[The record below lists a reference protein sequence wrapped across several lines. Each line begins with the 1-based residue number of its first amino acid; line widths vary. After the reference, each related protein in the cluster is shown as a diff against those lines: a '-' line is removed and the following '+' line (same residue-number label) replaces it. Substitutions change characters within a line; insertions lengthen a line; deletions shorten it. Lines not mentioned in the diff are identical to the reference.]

1 MEKWIR
7 TLAKARWFIV
17 LGWIVLAGGLM
28 ASAQA
33 GILPDLTQIIRQTE
47 AKFIPAD
54 ADSMQAMNI
63 ANQINPDN
71 KSRSNA
77 VIVLHREGGIQE
89 GDRQWLQGK
98 IKQLN
103 TQREALEIVGVT
115 SLFEMPELAQ
125 KLESKDKT
133 TLLTLI
139 DFAKPDNAPTTQ
151 ENLDVI
157 RETLEEGLPAGITA
171 ELTGSAPISTDFQKS
186 SEEGLKK
193 TEMLTVVLVLAILLI
208 VFRSPIAPLIPL
220 FTIALSY
227 LVSRTLVGVAA
238 DMGMPVSSFTE
249 SFLIAVL
256 FGAGTDYCIL
266 LIQRFREELSHG
278 HDRVEALVRTMR
290 TVGKTVIF
298 SASTVLIAF
307 FLIGF
312 AQFGMYQSAVGVSL
326 GMLVTLLAGL
336 TLTPALLILL
346 GPKMF
351 WPVRVKPGQGHGESK
366 LWGRMAALS
375 ARRPLAVLLTTVL
388 IAVPLVMMF
397 HGKRSF
403 DDIAEINPNAGSV
416 QGFNTVKEKFGA
428 GEVFPVTATI
438 TSAASMRTPEALA
451 AIEASSAIVAKAA
464 HVAEVRSA
472 TRPLGQ
478 QIGELTVPDQL
489 AKTTQAIGD
498 VRQGVQ
504 QVADGFGAARTELQ
518 QGTAPLAELGSGLT
532 QMAASTR
539 DAQQGLRQVG
549 GGLTELRSG
558 LAATQQGAA
567 QAETT
572 VASMGDDLARLA
584 EANPALG
591 DDPAYQ
597 ALLQKQLG
605 LAGALPQLS
614 GGLGALTQGAGA
626 LSPAVNQIGA
636 GLGQLADGQG
646 QAADG
651 IGRLQTGLGQL
662 ERGLGDGVAGLRQ
675 AADGL
680 GQIGAAQQT
689 ISREAGKQIAGWHL
703 PADVLDSP
711 DFKRSLEVY
720 MSPDGK
726 ITKLEIILSSH
737 PYSKEAM
744 DAMDELRR
752 TIAQSFHGSAIV
764 DADVK
769 LAGTTAQYHEL
780 DRISNDDFIRTGVLV
795 LLGIY
800 LVLALLLRSI
810 LAPLYILIS
819 LAFNYLITMG
829 IIEFLF
835 VQLLGYPGL
844 SWTVSFFV
852 FLMIVALGV
861 DYSIFLMARF
871 KEEYRPG
878 GVIPAMTKAM
888 TTTGGVI
895 ISAAV
900 IMGGTFAAFMYSG
913 VTTLVQIGA
922 GIVIGLGLYTT
933 VFMGLVVP
941 AIAMLFGEANWWPLK
956 RIKTGGEAREIGGSA
971 ASGAGSAQVATVS
984 SLPMD
989 ASTK

>member
-1 MEKWIR
+1 MLEKWIR
-7 TLAKARWFIV
+7 LLTKARWVVV
-17 LGWIVLAGGLM
+17 LLWIALAGGLM

-33 GILPDLTQIIRQTE
+33 GWLPDLTQIVRETE

-54 ADSMQAMNI
+54 AESMQAAAI
-63 ANQINPDN
+63 AGQINPNN

-77 VIVLHREGGIQE
+77 VIVLNREGGLKDA
-89 GDRQWLQGK
+89 DRTWLQAK

-103 TQREALEIVGVT
+103 DSRDALEIVNVT
-115 SLFEMPELAQ
+115 SLFDVPEFAQ
-125 KLESKDKT
+125 KFESKDKST
-133 TLLTLI
+133 VLTLL
-139 DFAKPDNAPTTQ
+139 DFAKPENSPSTQ
-151 ENLDVI
+151 ENLDKI
-157 RETLEEGLPAGITA
+157 RDILKQDLPSGASA

-193 TEMLTVVLVLAILLI
+193 TEVLTVVLVLVILLV

-220 FTIALSY
+220 FTIALSF
-227 LVSRTLVGVAA
+227 LVARTFVGVAA
-238 DMGMPVSSFTE
+238 DWGMPVSSFTE

-278 HDRVEALVRTMR
+278 HDRVEALLRTTR

-312 AQFGMYQSAVGVSL
+312 AQFGMYQSAVGVSI
-326 GMLVTLLAGL
+326 GMLITLLAGL
-336 TLTPALLILL
+336 TLTPALLLIL

-351 WPVRVKPGQGHGESK
+351 WPVRIRPGQGHGESR
-366 LWGRMAALS
+366 LWGKLAGLS
-375 ARRPLAVLLTTVL
+375 ARRPATVLLVTL
-388 IAVPLVMMF
+388 IVTAPIAFLF
-397 HGKRSF
+397 HGQRSF
-403 DDIAEINPNAGSV
+403 DDLAEINPNAGSV
-416 QGFNTVKEKFGA
+416 VGFQTVKDKFGA

-438 TSAASMRTPEALA
+438 TSAKSMRTPEALA
-451 AIEASSAIVAKAA
+451 AIEASTAVVAKAP

-489 AKTTQAIGD
+489 GKTTQATLDIAG
-498 VRQGVQ
+498 GVGQ
-504 QVADGFGAARTELQ
+504 IASGLGQARAELQ
-518 QGTAPLAELGSGLT
+518 QGAAPLGELSGGLT

-549 GGLTELRSG
+549 GGLAELRQG
-558 LAATQQGAA
+558 LAGTQQGAV
-567 QAETT
+567 QAEAAA
-572 VASMGDDLARLA
+572 ASMGGDLAQLA
-584 EANPALG
+584 EQHPELAQ
-591 DDPAYQ
+591 DPAYQ
-597 ALLQKQLG
+597 ALLAKQAG

-614 GGLGALTQGAGA
+614 GGLGQLEQGAAALT
-626 LSPAVNQIGA
+626 PAVTQIGA
-636 GLGQLADGQG
+636 GLGQLADGQTQAASGIGQLQAGLGQLDKGLVDGVAALG

-651 IGRLQTGLGQL
+651 LKQ
-662 ERGLGDGVAGLRQ
+662 V
-675 AADGL
+675 
-680 GQIGAAQQT
+680 GAAQKMIADQ
-689 ISREAGKQIAGWHL
+689 AGKQIAGWQI
-703 PADVLDSP
+703 PADVIESA

-726 ITKLEIILSSH
+726 TTKLEIVLSSH

-744 DAMDELRR
+744 EAIDDLRR
-752 TIAQSFHGSAIV
+752 TIQMSFSGSAIG
-764 DADVK
+764 DASVK

-795 LLGIY
+795 LIGIY
-800 LVLALLLRSI
+800 LVLALLLRSV
-810 LAPLYILIS
+810 LAPLYILLS

-829 IIEFLF
+829 IVEFIF

-878 GVIPAMTKAM
+878 GVIPAMAKAM
-888 TTTGGVI
+888 KTTGGVI

-913 VTTLVQIGA
+913 VNTLVQIGA

-941 AIAMLFGEANWWPLK
+941 AIAMLFGEANWWPFTRGRKQAAEAGMAHQVVESPLHL
-956 RIKTGGEAREIGGSA
+956 RTGEAQLELD
-971 ASGAGSAQVATVS
+971 S
-984 SLPMD
+984 SR
-989 ASTK
+989 